1 MLNRLANE
9 YLGALGATDFR
20 PAPQVS
26 GRLSSFDGLLMEAVG
41 LSVPVGTVC
50 RVGGHGD
57 TEIEAEVIGFRQ
69 GRTLLMNL
77 GGPAPLLPRAPVRPV
92 GPPGEAEVGAALLGR
107 VVDGAGKPIDGLGPI
122 RGARKWPLA
131 GKLQSPLDRGRVL
144 EPLDVGV
151 RAINGLLTLGQGQ
164 RVGIM
169 AGSGVGKSVLLGMM
183 VRAAQADV
191 VVIGLIGERSREVAD
206 FLETKVAGAARARS
220 VVVAVPAN
228 HSPVLRIRG
237 ALRATAIAEA
247 FRDEGKRVLLIM
259 DSLTRVAHA
268 GREIGLALGEPA
280 SARGYPPSAIAMLPN
295 LIERAGTC
303 ARSGGSI
310 TAIYTVLADGDD
322 GNDPVVDSARSI
334 LDGHIVLSRALAE
347 RGVYPA
353 IDVGPSVSRVMT
365 DITPRPHQLAAR
377 TLRRH
382 LATYEENRD
391 LVLMGAYR
399 AGADPAI
406 DAAVAAHPAIL
417 EYIRQD
423 ADEVVPLDDAVAEL
437 TGVFGDA

>member
-1 MLNRLANE
+1 MLNRFTDS
-9 YLGALGATDFR
+9 YLESLGIPDFA
-20 PAPQVS
+20 PAPKVA
-26 GRLSSFDGLLMEAVG
+26 GRLASFDGLLMEAVG
-41 LSVPVGTVC
+41 LTVPVGTVC
-50 RVGGHGD
+50 QVGDRHSGV
-57 TEIEAEVIGFRQ
+57 EAEVIGFRN

-77 GGPAPLLPRAPVRPV
+77 GGPAALLPQAPVRPA
-92 GPPGEAEVGAALLGR
+92 GAPGEAEVGAALLGR

-122 RGARKWPLA
+122 RGAGRWPLA

-144 EPLDVGV
+144 APLDVGV
-151 RAINGLLTLGQGQ
+151 RAINGLLTVGQGQ
-164 RVGIM
+164 RIGIM
-169 AGSGVGKSVLLGMM
+169 AGSGVGKSVLLGMI
-183 VRAAQADV
+183 VRAAEADV
-191 VVIGLIGERSREVAD
+191 IVIGLIGERSREVAD
-206 FLETKVAGAARARS
+206 FLETKVAGDARKRA

-237 ALRATAIAEA
+237 ALRVHAIAEA
-247 FRDEGKRVLLIM
+247 FRAEGKKVLLIM

-295 LIERAGTC
+295 LIERAGTDVH
-303 ARSGGSI
+303 SGGSI
-310 TAIYTVLADGDD
+310 TAIYTVLAAGDD

-334 LDGHIVLSRALAE
+334 LDGHIVLSRQLAE

-353 IDVGPSVSRVMT
+353 IDIGPSVSRVMT
-365 DITPRPHQLAAR
+365 DIVDKPHLKAAR

-406 DAAVAAHPAIL
+406 DTAIACHPAVM
-417 EYIRQD
+417 EYIKQD
-423 ADEVVPLDDAVAEL
+423 PDEQVSLPDAAAEL
-437 TGVFGDA
+437 IGVFGAD